1 MIDSLYE
8 DLKQLEI
15 LLKKYP
21 TEESRNTIIFE
32 LGKLETFLGNTKKAK
47 QYFELLLDTSYKD
60 KAMQS
65 LIIISTKEQDYES
78 LIKYVVM
85 ALELN
90 MKIGSKL
97 LVLLLKELNVFIK
110 DRPYDI
116 RYNYDIYQYID
127 YDEFLALE
135 HIVLSHTDYTSNPNK
150 SLFREDIDVYRLF
163 NDIKNHLT
171 EENKIQKLE
180 YSDIYII
187 PYPNV
192 GTLGESYIKVVAI
205 PNTKNILSM
214 YPVFEPDIP
223 FVKRSTAK

>member
-1 MIDSLYE
+1 
-8 DLKQLEI
+8 
-15 LLKKYP
+15 
-21 TEESRNTIIFE
+21 
-32 LGKLETFLGNTKKAK
+32 
-47 QYFELLLDTSYKD
+47 
-60 KAMQS
+60 
-65 LIIISTKEQDYES
+65 
-78 LIKYVVM
+78 
-85 ALELN
+85 